1 MYVTYKSY
9 SKGDVYMFN
18 YHDSIEEIEKKI
30 KKYSERRNKVE
41 NANYILA
48 MQLKAIK
55 NGELKTVED
64 IAKWDFEKIKMGDLV
79 ISINENNLE
88 KSKIIK

>member
-1 MYVTYKSY
+1 MI
-9 SKGDVYMFN
+9 N
-18 YHDSIEEIEKKI
+18 YHDSIEEIENKI
-30 KKYSERRNKVE
+30 KKYSERRSKVE

-79 ISINENNLE
+79 LSIER
-88 KSKIIK
+88 K

>member
-1 MYVTYKSY
+1 MI
-9 SKGDVYMFN
+9 N

-48 MQLKAIK
+48 IQLKAIK

-79 ISINENNLE
+79 LSIERKGDGVE
-88 KSKIIK
+88 C

>member
-1 MYVTYKSY
+1 MI
-9 SKGDVYMFN
+9 N
-18 YHDSIEEIEKKI
+18 YHDSIEELEKKI

-79 ISINENNLE
+79 LSIER
-88 KSKIIK
+88 KGDGDKC

>member
-1 MYVTYKSY
+1 MI
-9 SKGDVYMFN
+9 N

-79 ISINENNLE
+79 MSINNNSLE

>member
-1 MYVTYKSY
+1 MI
-9 SKGDVYMFN
+9 N

-79 ISINENNLE
+79 LSIERNSLE

>member
-1 MYVTYKSY
+1 MI
-9 SKGDVYMFN
+9 N
-18 YHDSIEEIEKKI
+18 YHDSIEEIENKI
-30 KKYSERRNKVE
+30 KKYSERRSKVE

-79 ISINENNLE
+79 LSIERKWGGVE
-88 KSKIIK
+88 YWKE

>member
-1 MYVTYKSY
+1 MI
-9 SKGDVYMFN
+9 N

-64 IAKWDFEKIKMGDLV
+64 IAKWDFEKIKMGVLV
-79 ISINENNLE
+79 LSRNENNLE
-88 KSKIIK
+88 NSKIIKKFKIF

>member
-1 MYVTYKSY
+1 MI
-9 SKGDVYMFN
+9 N

-79 ISINENNLE
+79 ISINENSLE

>member
-1 MYVTYKSY
+1 MI
-9 SKGDVYMFN
+9 N

-79 ISINENNLE
+79 MSINENSLE

>member
-1 MYVTYKSY
+1 MI
-9 SKGDVYMFN
+9 N

-79 ISINENNLE
+79 LSIDRNNKNE
-88 KSKIIK
+88 

>member
-1 MYVTYKSY
+1 
-9 SKGDVYMFN
+9 MFN

-64 IAKWDFEKIKMGDLV
+64 IAKWDFEMIKTGDLV
-79 ISINENNLE
+79 MSINENSLE

>member
-1 MYVTYKSY
+1 MI
-9 SKGDVYMFN
+9 N

-48 MQLKAIK
+48 MQLTAIK

-64 IAKWDFEKIKMGDLV
+64 IAKWDVEKIKMGDLV
-79 ISINENNLE
+79 LSIERNKNE
-88 KSKIIK
+88 

>member
-1 MYVTYKSY
+1 MI
-9 SKGDVYMFN
+9 N

-79 ISINENNLE
+79 LSINENSLE

>member
-1 MYVTYKSY
+1 MI
-9 SKGDVYMFN
+9 N

-79 ISINENNLE
+79 MSINENNLE

>member
-1 MYVTYKSY
+1 MI
-9 SKGDVYMFN
+9 N

-30 KKYSERRNKVE
+30 KKYSERRSKVE

-79 ISINENNLE
+79 LSINENNLE

>member
-1 MYVTYKSY
+1 
-9 SKGDVYMFN
+9 MFN

-64 IAKWDFEKIKMGDLV
+64 IAKCDFEKIKMGDLV
-79 ISINENNLE
+79 ISIERKGGGDE
-88 KSKIIK
+88 GERKWDGDGGERK

>member
-1 MYVTYKSY
+1 MI
-9 SKGDVYMFN
+9 N

-79 ISINENNLE
+79 LSINENNLE

>member
-1 MYVTYKSY
+1 MI
-9 SKGDVYMFN
+9 N

-79 ISINENNLE
+79 LSIERKGDGDE
-88 KSKIIK
+88 R

>member
-9 SKGDVYMFN
+9 SKGDVCMFN

-79 ISINENNLE
+79 ISIER
-88 KSKIIK
+88 K